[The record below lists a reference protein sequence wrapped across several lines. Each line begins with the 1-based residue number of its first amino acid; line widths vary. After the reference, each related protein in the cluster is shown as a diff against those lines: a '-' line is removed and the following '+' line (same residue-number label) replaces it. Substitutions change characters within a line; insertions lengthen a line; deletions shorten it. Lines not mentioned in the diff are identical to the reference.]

1 MIFHLKGRLVE
12 KSPIHAVIDC
22 GGVGYFVNISLYTFS
37 NLPDKEE
44 LKLFTHLVVREDAH
58 ILYGFI
64 DEKEREVFI
73 KLISVSGVGPSTGR
87 MIISS
92 YSPDEIVQI
101 IQSGDV
107 GSMKSVKG
115 IGAKTAQRII
125 IDLQD
130 KIGSTDLVDFEKVS
144 LTNNTLKK
152 EALSALTSL
161 GIDQNK
167 SNKTLDSILKS
178 SGNNIELEQL
188 IKLALKQL

>member
-1 MIFHLKGRLVE
+1 M
-12 KSPIHAVIDC
+12 
-22 GGVGYFVNISLYTFS
+22 LY
-37 NLPDKEE
+37 
-44 LKLFTHLVVREDAH
+44 THLVVREDAH

-64 DEKEREVFI
+64 DENEREVFR

-92 YSPDEIVQI
+92 FSPGEIVELVQL
-101 IQSGDV
+101 GDV
-107 GSMKSVKG
+107 NAIKGVKG

-130 KIGSTDLVDFEKVS
+130 KMSFEGNVELEKVAS
-144 LTNNTLKK
+144 GSNTLKK

-167 SNKTLDSILKS
+167 ANKTLDSVIAKA
-178 SGNNIELEQL
+178 GDGIELEQL